1 MKCHQVLTGACNVG
15 DKTFGVGSVEGVSL
29 IAYAAGCN
37 ITILANSFERV
48 QIIPGICHN
57 NVQITCVDVSND
69 TGKIA
74 VAYEN
79 KVCVFEP
86 TPLLTRDSLHGL
98 DYWWVQTAQL
108 DLECKVAS
116 LAWNHEGTRLLT
128 AGDVLQ
134 MWRYSDLV
142 KFNIGDKGDGSSSWE
157 CIWRVRPASSVVF
170 LAFSADGTLFAT
182 AGRNDRL
189 VRIWY
194 QNQQLLLPNQS
205 VDLAVSSESVTYSFI
220 YVAHPR
226 PVTGFSWRDTS
237 RYMPRGAVANMLVT
251 NCKDNICR
259 LWSETVLP
267 DDGLICMQQLDPTA
281 AQDPH
286 FRAHRQKQRFIQ
298 RLKHMR
304 QSFTARK
311 LSKAAAEDER
321 EKSDIVQDPI
331 PTLPSTY
338 SIHDF
343 HNFSFQGSGISP
355 GLHFHLSATIN
366 ALTDIPLVPA
376 MNNSVEEGGVN
387 HKFVL
392 HWLNNKEIYFSTE
405 AGKILREL
413 AKMALK
419 REDSGLE
426 QEMVEEGGEKGK
438 EPDKQSRDGLG
449 IIQETG
455 SGGGMSHAP
464 SITSFNTDISQPSSV
479 TTQQLSLSEAL
490 DQRIESL
497 LREWHQSSD
506 LLFSVHPVD
515 GSLLVWVA
523 DFLDEYQPGEFRQAQ
538 VSFSS
543 RIPNAIPIG
552 DASTMSSNISVFNPV
567 HILNLNDLIKDK
579 AIEEAAIGNV
589 EENANDEDGTTSM
602 KAPDMSVNKFH
613 SVNKKYDASPVIS
626 MISKHENGSLNLWDV
641 TFSPET
647 NFSQLLNISHKARVN
662 GHRFR
667 VNDITSHPVLPL
679 LLTTSHHNMTTAPT
693 GPISEQNFCSEL
705 ILWKVS
711 SISPLSRPGS
721 GGISEL
727 ARINS
732 KQVSAFTNVAW
743 IPTLLPSTVLGSMS
757 NSPSACFVSSDGS
770 SLRVYQ
776 AVIDA
781 RSLLAELNSSAR
793 QDPRYR
799 STMSMASD
807 QVQSPAKSNPNYA
820 SFSSSIVSAQSSA
833 RPGVVLELDQI
844 SDAQQNWQNTLLLHT
859 FQAEMVSG
867 SPDASAT
874 GMKPKLGLI
883 PSSMSA
889 MVDLRG
895 SKSGFAEM
903 FFVVVAEKTSEG
915 ALMHT
920 WQLELSST
928 GEEEEDQSARTSRSV
943 TPDMVENKE
952 GEVGSRVMVSTAKI
966 CTQSLPLPPNT
977 EVIHCVPAAGH
988 LSSSSIYP
996 ACLAP
1001 YLLVTACS
1009 DNKIRFWRTGQDYQW
1024 EEWEMESGNKES
1036 SIDVPGV
1043 PVSVSA
1049 AYSGRIAVAYRAGHS
1064 FHRKTDCQ
1072 DPTTSYVNLY
1082 VAIYECESTG
1092 GSEWVLEDRIML
1104 KNVEVPKVDL
1114 ALDKTVF
1121 QPQDKKQA
1129 AMAKIQ
1135 KNLYDSSKHDS
1146 DNYWGGR
1153 SSGSLAKVPSQATMS
1168 KLRDGLPDVCGEGL
1182 VQKRL
1187 VQLDWVSNE
1196 DGSHILTVSVANKV
1210 MLLTT
1215 VSSEI
1220 AQANMTSAAEARK
1233 ELHKSNQK
1241 RPLLRKSSSIGLQ
1254 PVVDEWRWMTFR
1266 RIELK
1271 TADGLPPLPMAV
1283 SWARD
1288 GVLMCAM
1295 ENEVSVYSQWKSEEE
1310 LEERFN
1316 EIAEEADHRR
1326 LKDEDLFNMAQ
1337 ESQLR
1342 NITSGGKLASG
1353 ANMKYLSEAEDKAR
1367 ETQMIGEEDL
1377 MPDVG
1382 LFEASHLACPV
1393 LPQYHPKQ
1401 LMELLNS
1408 GKIRWVKAILSH
1420 LVKSIT
1426 PDRQI
1431 ICTGDSS
1438 SPRDWSKSRTLSLSV
1453 NNMERSPSP
1462 KRSSTS
1468 AMPEELTLDYSEIRT
1483 VPPLPLWTLLAAD
1496 KEKGSAQE
1504 SKEEYNELFSTEAE
1518 PESLT
1523 LDFNIDDDDLTRHE
1537 RRTSVA
1543 AEKQGLSYF
1552 GPRQARLLSKLL
1564 THTQLPGLTSLDQMH
1579 LLALADTVASC
1590 NLDLAERFAIDA
1602 AKNALKESLTTTGE
1616 TSLESLDDCGL
1627 RCLLAMKNHCYLKRC
1642 LPIGQRAT
1650 LSKRGLNTSNII
1662 WGFHSESEEELV
1674 SLVPGVQK
1682 GNLSWGELKE
1692 LGVVWWV
1699 RNNNVLRKLVETLAK
1714 AAFQKEND
1722 PLDAALFYLAMKKKS
1737 LVWGLFRSKRDEK
1750 MTQFFKNDFKEERWR
1765 KAALKNA
1772 FALLGKQRFLHAAAF
1787 FLLSGSL
1794 KDALDIIIFRLD
1806 DLQLAILVGRLY
1818 EGGNDNNPPSVVAI
1832 LKKYILGV
1840 TEGSEEFDN
1849 SQAHPDPFYRSM
1861 AFWII
1866 RDYESS
1872 LTTLVQTNIGE
1883 NHPKFTEDESVVL
1896 KKKHEVDPCV
1906 FNFYVY
1912 LRTHPLILRQRVA
1925 KRSEDKSK
1933 ALMLSG
1939 FKSNSTEKATTF
1951 SEDAVT
1957 PLERRLFF
1965 TTAHFH
1971 LRSGCPA
1978 LALEV
1983 LSKLPAN
1990 VAEAEEIKEV
2000 TKETSKA
2007 AHMETGNL
2015 NEDNFDWSSLGRVSP
2030 KVKEEK
2036 VAVKSEDFGLDW
2048 GASLISAPKPEEDEL
2063 KLDWSD
2069 DDDDD
2074 DDEDDDDLDEN
2085 KISTQAKSI
2094 DLDDPDVQ
2102 AVPSK
2107 IDIMAQQLKFMAC
2120 LKIMMEELSTLATGF
2135 EVDGGM
2141 IRYQLYIWLEKE
2153 VDALNELC
2161 NYGGSSKASEL
2172 PVTEVII
2179 DNKDDEWK
2187 RRPTLHQVILN
2198 EKMDFET
2205 RLTRTA
2211 RRKKWLI
2218 ANQTLLRTLLSYC
2231 GLHGAN
2237 GGGLASVGMELIL
2250 LLQELQQEQTQHQLL
2265 SPLPFPTTLP
2275 LLSACIAQQKTVVI
2289 DPIHH
2294 LQTLS
2299 HDMLYRLYG
2308 HKALPVPGSAK
2319 YSSIFLIRDLSVALS
2334 SCVYQSMCDSDTSN
2348 TKRGADLGL
2357 PEAVNRLSVVMA
2369 DSYLMFSP
2377 NQRKQSI
2384 QDEETRIVTEP
2395 CKWPGVTALR
2405 ALLDRDKDDDT
2416 PNLNVLLCENYAA
2429 VYLSLLVYGLATC
2442 DCHILFRL
2450 VSQVPSGQV
2459 WAQIFGGGT
2468 RKQLNTEINNIP
2480 QKEAARTGSEE
2491 GENILTT
2498 GISTVTNI
2506 TKQRIKLNMKLLNV
2520 QLGTSPQ
2527 DNFTEKAKKPTYKEL
2542 FVPPEMSIV
2551 SKLMSKTSLDT
2562 SIADIDYDSGVE
2574 SEHEGEDYEYDD
2586 EDDDPFSNVPPK
2598 AANKEHS
2605 DPDSYAWAIMRLAV
2619 LNLAQKNIET
2629 FILSAGIELAE
2640 LPIASSLIYRC
2651 LRTTERWANII
2662 VERLMRDGKP
2672 PDNFI
2677 PGCFSDSTATGPII
2691 NKYRAMLEPH
2701 NTPFPSVGSGLGPI
2715 KRLWRFLVH
2724 QEPVQCIF
2732 IRYIFGKSKPAGSGS
2747 SAREVVEGD
2756 VASRVGDESILN
2768 YAGDEK
2774 EGKMRVIHKEQD
2786 NITAFCI
2793 NKVSSG
2799 LIAVSTPREILEVN
2813 MNILLHPSA
2822 WSDRADDEAENDIL
2836 HMQEEAVSGSRP
2848 APAFQPPP
2856 GDPFQFM
2863 SGLGSGATSMATSPS
2878 GSQPSTIGTKT
2889 ETAVRAS
2896 HVVKRHKCDGV
2907 RRLVAHPHLP
2917 LYISGG
2923 QDGAVALWEWSHN
2936 TQVATVRPGGI
2947 FAKVNRIVFTQQGN
2961 KFGVCDGDGNTA
2973 LWQAANTSAPYFSQ
2987 HTHTRNT
2994 ADFVFQGGSSSLL
3007 ATAGHNHDGRNV
3019 ALWDTLLQP
3028 RKACVQSYTC
3038 HDAGASS
3045 LLHASQHQLLISA
3058 GKKGQIC
3065 IWDIRQAKLLNT
3077 FKAHDHAVKC
3087 LAMDANETILC
3098 TGSVDGDLKV
3108 WDLTWHKAVHSF
3120 PGEHARHGL
3129 FKNISQGVAQVALI
3143 EGTLYSCGADG
3154 SMKMRKL
3161 PERDVFVN
3169 WREVY

>member
-1 MKCHQVLTGACNVG
+1 
-15 DKTFGVGSVEGVSL
+15 
-29 IAYAAGCN
+29 
-37 ITILANSFERV
+37 
-48 QIIPGICHN
+48 
-57 NVQITCVDVSND
+57 
-69 TGKIA
+69 
-74 VAYEN
+74 
-79 KVCVFEP
+79 
-86 TPLLTRDSLHGL
+86 
-98 DYWWVQTAQL
+98 
-108 DLECKVAS
+108 
-116 LAWNHEGTRLLT
+116 
-128 AGDVLQ
+128 
-134 MWRYSDLV
+134 
-142 KFNIGDKGDGSSSWE
+142 
-157 CIWRVRPASSVVF
+157 
-170 LAFSADGTLFAT
+170 
-182 AGRNDRL
+182 
-189 VRIWY
+189 
-194 QNQQLLLPNQS
+194 
-205 VDLAVSSESVTYSFI
+205 
-220 YVAHPR
+220 
-226 PVTGFSWRDTS
+226 
-237 RYMPRGAVANMLVT
+237 
-251 NCKDNICR
+251 
-259 LWSETVLP
+259 
-267 DDGLICMQQLDPTA
+267 
-281 AQDPH
+281 
-286 FRAHRQKQRFIQ
+286 
-298 RLKHMR
+298 
-304 QSFTARK
+304 
-311 LSKAAAEDER
+311 
-321 EKSDIVQDPI
+321 
-331 PTLPSTY
+331 
-338 SIHDF
+338 
-343 HNFSFQGSGISP
+343 
-355 GLHFHLSATIN
+355 
-366 ALTDIPLVPA
+366 
-376 MNNSVEEGGVN
+376 
-387 HKFVL
+387 
-392 HWLNNKEIYFSTE
+392 
-405 AGKILREL
+405 
-413 AKMALK
+413 MALK
-419 REDSGLE
+419 REDSVVE
-426 QEMVEEGGEKGK
+426 QEMVEEGGK

-449 IIQETG
+449 TITESQPG
-455 SGGGMSHAP
+455 SGGMSHAP

-479 TTQQLSLSEAL
+479 TAGTLSLSEAL
-490 DQRIESL
+490 DQRIEAL

-567 HILNLNDLIKDK
+567 HILNLNDLIKEN
-579 AIEEAAIGNV
+579 AAEEAAAA
-589 EENANDEDGTTSM
+589 EAATEDNDDDGVTSL
-602 KAPDMSVNKFH
+602 KAPDLSSTKFH

-693 GPISEQNFCSEL
+693 GPPSEQNFCSEL

-732 KQVSAFTNVAW
+732 RQVSAFTNVAW

-757 NSPSACFVSSDGS
+757 NSPSACFVSSDGE

-781 RSLLAELNSSAR
+781 RSLLAELNSSKR
-793 QDPRYR
+793 HDPRYQ
-799 STMSMASD
+799 STMSMSSD
-807 QVQSPAKSNPNYA
+807 QVQSPTKSNPNYA
-820 SFSSSIVSAQSSA
+820 SLSSSIVSAQSSA

-844 SDAQQNWQNTLLLHT
+844 ADAQQNWQNTLLLHT

-867 SPDASAT
+867 SLTP
-874 GMKPKLGLI
+874 GPGFKPKLGLI

-895 SKSGFAEM
+895 SKAGFAEM
-903 FFVVVAEKTSEG
+903 FFVVVAEKTADG

-928 GEEEEDQSARTSRSV
+928 GEEEGDLSARTSRSV
-943 TPDMVENKE
+943 TPDPVERKE
-952 GEVGSRVMVSTAKI
+952 DEGGSRVIVSTAKV
-966 CTQSLPLPPNT
+966 CTQPLPLPPDT

-1009 DNKIRFWRTGQDYQW
+1009 DNKVRFWRTGQDFQW
-1024 EEWEMESGNKES
+1024 EEWEMESGNKDS
-1036 SIDVPGV
+1036 SINVPGT

-1064 FHRKTDCQ
+1064 FHRKADCQ

-1121 QPQDKKQA
+1121 HPQDKKQA

-1135 KNLYDSSKHDS
+1135 KNLYDASKHES
-1146 DNYWGGR
+1146 DGYWGGR
-1153 SSGSLAKVPSQATMS
+1153 SSGGLAKVPSQATMS
-1168 KLRDGLPDVCGEGL
+1168 KLKDGLPDTCGDGL

-1288 GVLMCAM
+1288 GVLLCAM

-1310 LEERFN
+1310 LEDRVN
-1316 EIAEEADHRR
+1316 EVAEEADHRR

-1367 ETQMIGEEDL
+1367 ETQMVGEEDL

-1426 PDRQI
+1426 PERQI
-1431 ICTGDSS
+1431 ICTADSS

-1496 KEKGSAQE
+1496 KEKGNVQE

-1523 LDFNIDDDDLTRHE
+1523 LDFSVDDDDLTRHD

-1642 LPIGQRAT
+1642 LPISQRAT
-1650 LSKRGLNTSNII
+1650 LSKLGLNTSNII

-1682 GNLSWGELKE
+1682 GNPTWGELKE

-1699 RNNNVLRKLVETLAK
+1699 RNNNVLRKLVEKLAK
-1714 AAFQKEND
+1714 AAFQRDND
-1722 PLDAALFYLAMKKKS
+1722 PLDAALYYLAMKKKS
-1737 LVWGLFRSKRDEK
+1737 LVWGLFRSQRDEK
-1750 MTQFFKNDFKEERWR
+1750 MTQFFAKDFKDERWR

-1794 KDALDIIIFRLD
+1794 KDALEIIICRLD

-1832 LKKYILGV
+1832 LKKYILGINEDTEEYDV
-1840 TEGSEEFDN
+1840 T
-1849 SQAHPDPFYRSM
+1849 QAHPDPFYRSM

-1872 LTTLVQTNIGE
+1872 LTTLVQTNVGE

-1990 VAEAEEIKEV
+1990 VAEAEEVKEG
-2000 TKETSKA
+2000 TKNTTRA
-2007 AHMETGNL
+2007 AHVETGNL
-2015 NEDNFDWSSLGRVSP
+2015 DEDNFDWSSLGRVSP
-2030 KVKEEK
+2030 KEEK
-2036 VAVKSEDFGLDW
+2036 VVAKTEDTGLDW
-2048 GASLISAPKPEEDEL
+2048 GAPLLSAPKPDEDEL

-2069 DDDDD
+2069 DDEDDDD
-2074 DDEDDDDLDEN
+2074 DDEDDEDEKDKTTMKAKSMDLEDLD
-2085 KISTQAKSI
+2085 
-2094 DLDDPDVQ
+2094 
-2102 AVPSK
+2102 VPSPPTK

-2161 NYGGSSKASEL
+2161 NYGGSSKASDL
-2172 PVTEVII
+2172 PITEVII

-2211 RRKKWLI
+2211 RRKKWLS

-2308 HKALPVPGSAK
+2308 HKALPAPGSAK
-2319 YSSIFLIRDLSVALS
+2319 YSTIFLIRDLSVALS

-2377 NQRKQSI
+2377 NQSKQSI
-2384 QDEETRIVTEP
+2384 QDEESKIVTEP

-2450 VSQVPSGQV
+2450 VSQTPSGQV

-2468 RKQLNTEINNIP
+2468 KKQLNVEINSTP
-2480 QKEAARTGSEE
+2480 QKEATRASSEE
-2491 GENILTT
+2491 GENILTS

-2527 DNFTEKAKKPTYKEL
+2527 DNSTEKAKKPTYKEL

-2551 SKLMSKTSLDT
+2551 SKLMSKTTLDT

-2574 SEHEGEDYEYDD
+2574 SEHEGEDYDYDD

-2598 AANKEHS
+2598 AANQEHS

-2651 LRTTERWANII
+2651 LRTTEHWSNII
-2662 VERLMRDGKP
+2662 VERLMRDGRP

-2691 NKYRAMLEPH
+2691 NKYRAMLEPQ
-2701 NTPFPSVGSGLGPI
+2701 NTPFPPVGSGLGPI
-2715 KRLWRFLVH
+2715 KRLWKFLVH

-2747 SAREVVEGD
+2747 SAREMMDGD
-2756 VASRVGDESILN
+2756 GASRVGDESVLN
-2768 YAGDEK
+2768 FAGDEK

-2786 NITAFCI
+2786 IITAFCI

-2813 MNILLHPSA
+2813 MNLLLHPSA

-2836 HMQEEAVSGSRP
+2836 HMQEEAAFGSRP
-2848 APAFQPPP
+2848 PPASAPPP

-2863 SGLGSGATSMATSPS
+2863 SGLGSGATSIATSPS
-2878 GSQPSTIGTKT
+2878 GSQPSTIGTRP
-2889 ETAVRAS
+2889 ETVRAS

-2961 KFGVCDGDGNTA
+2961 KFGVCDGDGNMA
-2973 LWQAANTSAPYFSQ
+2973 LWQAANTSAPFFSQ
-2987 HTHTRNT
+2987 QTHSRNT
-2994 ADFVFQGGSSSLL
+2994 SDFVFQGGSSSLL
-3007 ATAGHNHDGRNV
+3007 ATAGHSQDGRNV
-3019 ALWDTLLQP
+3019 ALWDTLLP
-3028 RKACVQSYTC
+3028 ARKACVQSYNC
-3038 HDAGASS
+3038 HDAGAAA
-3045 LLHASQHQLLISA
+3045 LLHASQHQLLITA
-3058 GKKGQIC
+3058 GKKGQVC
-3065 IWDIRQAKLLNT
+3065 IWDMRQAKLLHS

-3087 LAMDANETILC
+3087 LAMDSNETIFC
-3098 TGSVDGDLKV
+3098 TGSVDGDIKV
-3108 WDLTWHKAVHSF
+3108 WDLSWHRAVHSY

-3129 FKNISQGVAQVALI
+3129 FKNISQGVAQVSLVD
-3143 EGTLYSCGADG
+3143 GTLYSCGADG

-3161 PERDVFVN
+3161 PDRDVFVN
-3169 WREVY
+3169 CREGY